1 MQYLIDTH
9 VLIWWITE
17 DRRLSPKAEKLIRS
31 HRNTLYWSVA
41 STWEIAIKHAI
52 GRLEFS
58 EPPEPLLTSELKR
71 NHIDTLVINNAHA
84 FMTGRLPAHHKDPFD
99 RLLIAQACIESL
111 AIISNDSKLHL
122 YDVDVLW

>member
-17 DRRLSPKAEKLIRS
+17 DKRLSPKAEELIRS
-31 HRNTLYWSVA
+31 HRNTLYWSAA
-41 STWEIAIKHAI
+41 SSWEIAIKHAL
-52 GRLEFS
+52 GSLEFS

-84 FMTGRLPAHHKDPFD
+84 FITGRLPAHHKDLFD

-111 AIISNDSKLHL
+111 AIISNDPKLHL